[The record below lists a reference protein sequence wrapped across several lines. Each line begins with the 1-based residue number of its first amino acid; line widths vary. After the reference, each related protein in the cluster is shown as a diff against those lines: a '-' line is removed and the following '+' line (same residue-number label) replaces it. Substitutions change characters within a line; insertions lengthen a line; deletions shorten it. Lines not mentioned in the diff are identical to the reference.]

1 MKQTPQNPTPST
13 HRPTLI
19 FDLDGTLT
27 DSGLGILRC
36 AQFALD
42 HFGIRVDDLDLL
54 RPFVG
59 PPLEDSFIQFY
70 GFTPEQADEAVRV
83 YRERYFTTGVYENE
97 VYPGTTEAL
106 DELRRRGYRMG
117 IGSSKNEPMVHEV
130 LRHFHLAHY
139 FDFIAAR
146 DEAGV
151 RHSKADV
158 LRHALAMEGCTLPDR
173 EGSTL
178 PKKEGCTLP
187 EREGSTLPDTADSEP
202 AWLQP
207 SAAPALMIGD
217 RFYDI
222 EGAHEVGLPAVG
234 ILWGGYATRQEM
246 DDCHA
251 DFIADTW
258 DDLLGFLDTL

>member
-1 MKQTPQNPTPST
+1 MIHPT
-13 HRPTLI
+13 TLI

-36 AQFALD
+36 AQYALD
-42 HFGIRVDDLDLL
+42 HFSIHVDDLNQL

-70 GFTPEQADEAVRV
+70 GFTPEQANEAVRV

-97 VYPGTTEAL
+97 VYPGTHEAL
-106 DELRRRGYRMG
+106 SELQHRGFRMG
-117 IGSSKNEPMVHEV
+117 IGSSKNEPMVHKV
-130 LRHFHLAHY
+130 LHHFDLARY

-146 DEAGV
+146 DEAGI
-151 RHSKADV
+151 RHTKADV
-158 LRHALAMEGCTLPDR
+158 LRHAL
-173 EGSTL
+173 STE
-178 PKKEGCTLP
+178 KID
-187 EREGSTLPDTADSEP
+187 DTRT
-202 AWLQP
+202 
-207 SAAPALMIGD
+207 ALMIGD

-222 EGAHEVGLPAVG
+222 EGAHEVGIPAVG

-246 DDCHA
+246 IDCHA

-258 DDLLGFLDTL
+258 DDLLCYLQNTA